1 MTFDYRVRPIDN
13 WPDKETPQDERRSSP
28 FRSMWSSTKHLLARE
43 LEHLEATEVVLGLDV
58 LQHQIRNDGKLRE
71 GARPATPR
79 VILAFESSLGPL
91 KYWCDRFTGWG
102 GVKDWQENLRAI
114 ALGMEALRKVERY
127 GIAKR
132 GQQYAGFKAL
142 PGSGEMTTTMTAL
155 AAAEA
160 IVDWA
165 DESFVDPISICDDYE
180 AFRTAYRIAAR
191 KVHPDVDSGDPLRFQ
206 VLQECRA
213 ILDAHHGRGS
223 S

>member
-1 MTFDYRVRPIDN
+1 MALQYRVRVIDH
-13 WPDKETPQDERRSSP
+13 WPDKETPPSQRCRSRFRTKWSGTKALLEREL
-28 FRSMWSSTKHLLARE
+28 KHLNARD
-43 LEHLEATEVVLGLDV
+43 VIIGLDV
-58 LQHQIRNDGKLRE
+58 VDKNIRLDGKLRE
-71 GARPATPR
+71 STRPATPR

-91 KYWCDRFTGWG
+91 KYWCDRFLGWG

-114 ALGMEALRKVERY
+114 ALGMEALRKIERY

-165 DESFVDPISICDDYE
+165 DESFVNSIAICDDYD
-180 AFRTAYRIAAR
+180 AFRTAYRVAAR
-191 KVHPDVDSGDPLRFQ
+191 KIHPDVNGGDPHRFQ
-206 VLQECRA
+206 VLQECRV
-213 ILDAHHGRGS
+213 ILEAHHGQ
-223 S
+223 